1 MSGVGIIGGGLL
13 GLGLADKLAARG
25 VQVTLYEAAGTLGG
39 LAGSTQLGGVR
50 VDRFY
55 HAVTTTDRRVLD
67 LAEDLGLR
75 IRWRNLGVG
84 FFVRGEGNIPGL
96 FGVLNSPRTFGGFG
110 AGSTGF
116 TVDPERDLSL
126 AFLSAGLMEDSY
138 HVERMGAVA
147 DLVVSS
153 IVK

>member
-1 MSGVGIIGGGLL
+1 MLRRRGELDG
-13 GLGLADKLAARG
+13 ARILSPAMIDFC
-25 VQVTLYEAAGTLGG
+25 TRNHTGTLRNI
-39 LAGSTQLGGVR
+39 LFDVFAGYR
-50 VDRFY
+50 HWEFY
-55 HAVTTTDRRVLD
+55 PAN
-67 LAEDLGLR
+67 
-75 IRWRNLGVG
+75 IGVG

-116 TVDPERDLSL
+116 TVDPERELSL

-138 HVERMGAVA
+138 HFERMGALA

-153 IVK
+153 IVRRPSSSVRRSPLSA